1 MTSHKKRRRG
11 GMDIFS
17 GIDFINKGID
27 AALVRKELISQNI
40 SNVDT
45 PNYKR
50 KDINFEALLKKEL
63 DNCGRESINLNRLN
77 PTIYT
82 DHQNTSYRMDGNNV
96 DIEVERSEET
106 KVELRY
112 NTLVTRITAQLQRMQ
127 TILQNLK

>member
-1 MTSHKKRRRG
+1 
-11 GMDIFS
+11 MDIFS
-17 GIDFINKGID
+17 GVDFVNKAID
-27 AALVRKELISQNI
+27 ATLVRKELISQNI

-50 KDINFEALLKKEL
+50 KDIDFETVLRKQLH
-63 DNCGRESINLNRLN
+63 NNPSGSIDLNRLN
-77 PTIYT
+77 PDIYT
-82 DHQNTSYRMDGNNV
+82 DLRNTSYRMDGNNV

-112 NTLVTRITAQLQRMQ
+112 NALVTRIASQLNRMQ

>member
-1 MTSHKKRRRG
+1 
-11 GMDIFS
+11 MDIFS
-17 GIDFINKGID
+17 NINLVNKAID
-27 AALVRKELISQNI
+27 ATLKRKELISQNI

-50 KDINFEALLKKEL
+50 RDIDF
-63 DNCGRESINLNRLN
+63 ESILAKEIKNKGITKINLDRLN
-77 PTIYT
+77 APIYIDKQT
-82 DHQNTSYRMDGNNV
+82 SSYRMDGNNV

-112 NTLVTRITAQLQRMQ
+112 NTLVTRITAQLNRFE

>member
-1 MTSHKKRRRG
+1 
-11 GMDIFS
+11 MDIFS
-17 GIDFINKGID
+17 GVNLVNKAID
-27 AALVRKELISQNI
+27 ATLQRKELISQNI

-50 KDINFEALLKKEL
+50 QDIDFESVLLKE
-63 DNCGRESINLNRLN
+63 INHKGVGEIDLNRLN
-77 PTIYT
+77 PKVYT
-82 DHQNTSYRMDGNNV
+82 DYQTSSYRMDGNNV

-112 NTLVTRITAQLQRMQ
+112 NTLVTRITAQLNRME